1 MSGFNVRRS
10 EIRTIKQG
18 DPLFVIT
25 DGLVTAT
32 RAGFEISSSCP
43 REYRAVIQ
51 ECIQYGWLKP
61 VACMTAE
68 EQLMETLKL

>member
-1 MSGFNVRRS
+1 MSSFNVRRS
-10 EIRTIKQG
+10 KIRTIRQG

-25 DGLVTAT
+25 DGFVTAA
-32 RAGFEISSSCP
+32 RAGFEIDARCP
-43 REYRAVIQ
+43 NEYRQIIQ
-51 ECIQYGWLKP
+51 ACLEYGWLKP